1 MNDFPKLRKHL
12 EALIIEFNEIL
23 QEKFEAG
30 EIEAVELNISERDFV
45 ERSPRTRGILALV
58 KLLKELDDPAQLELK
73 HVLAAQSLLKIRQH
87 RELATEILIQA
98 IPHDSKK
105 ISEAATKAL
114 GEMMTP
120 FDPAN
125 DVASFCQPVSNYYDI
140 YSGEITVNNMTIR
153 NCKVTIGEEHGIDV
167 AKCGSNG
174 SKFYIRDRSRNSGN
188 GWRLANL

>member
-1 MNDFPKLRKHL
+1 MSDFPKLRKNL
-12 EALIIEFNEIL
+12 EALIVEFNESL

-45 ERSPRTRGILALV
+45 ERSPKTRGILALV

-87 RELATEILIQA
+87 REIATEILIKA
-98 IPHDSKK
+98 ITHESKK

-114 GEMMTP
+114 GEMVTP
-120 FDPAN
+120 VDSSN
-125 DVASFCQPVSNYYDI
+125 DLDSFYQPVSGYYDI
-140 YSGEITVNNMTIR
+140 YSGEITVNNMTIS
-153 NCKVTIGEEHGIDV
+153 NCEVTIGQEHPIDV
-167 AKCGSNG
+167 AKCG
-174 SKFYIRDRSRNSGN
+174 SKFYIRDRSRNSGK